1 MFTLPSLTYEY
12 NALEPIIDEATMR
25 LHHTKHHQAYLDKL
39 NAALES
45 YPELQAKTAEQL
57 LIELES
63 LPEVVKMAV
72 KNHGG
77 GHVNH
82 SMFWLW
88 LTPTGSE
95 ANKMSATLETALTNT
110 FGGVEEFKN
119 KFKEAGL
126 ARFGSG
132 WVWLVKN
139 TANQLEIVTTSNQD
153 SPLSVGQTP
162 ILGVDVWEHAY
173 YLKYQN
179 KRGDYLDG
187 LWSIINW
194 QKVAEL
200 AKL

>member
-1 MFTLPSLTYEY
+1 MANIRRGVQYLSKL
-12 NALEPIIDEATMR
+12 ALKLSCFVIYA
-25 LHHTKHHQAYLDKL
+25 HSKHNL
-39 NAALES
+39 NAKECTKYFGTSLVEAFNFSLKKK
-45 YPELQAKTAEQL
+45 LINKAQFKT
-57 LIELES
+57 
-63 LPEVVKMAV
+63 
-72 KNHGG
+72 
-77 GHVNH
+77 
-82 SMFWLW
+82 
-88 LTPTGSE
+88 
-95 ANKMSATLETALTNT
+95 
-110 FGGVEEFKN
+110 

-139 TANQLEIVTTSNQD
+139 ATNQLEIVTTSNQD
-153 SPLSVGQTP
+153 SPLSMGQTP